1 MNRRLWLRNG
11 RSIVGICLRLLSG
24 SSRLVVWIVYKGTI
38 CLSWKRVLGLSRVHV
53 VRSEF
58 SSAGSAA
65 TVETEDG
72 GSC

>member
-1 MNRRLWLRNG
+1 
-11 RSIVGICLRLLSG
+11 
-24 SSRLVVWIVYKGTI
+24 VVWIVYKGTI